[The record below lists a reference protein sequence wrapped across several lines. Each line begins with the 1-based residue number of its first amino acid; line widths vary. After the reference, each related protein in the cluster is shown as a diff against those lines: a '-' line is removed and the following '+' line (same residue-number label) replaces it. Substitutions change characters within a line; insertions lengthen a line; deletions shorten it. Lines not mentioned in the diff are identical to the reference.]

1 MTPVPIFWF
10 AAIALVAATL
20 GTLLWPLLRRRAGA
34 IDAGPEDLAA
44 ATSVYRDQR
53 RQLDDDLAAGAITAD
68 EHKAALDELAAR
80 LSAEMASTP
89 VGGAAAS
96 APSRAPWVA
105 ALVLVAVLPA
115 AAVLAYLALGD
126 PSAMTRSPHGTT
138 AAQGGVS
145 DEQVRAMV
153 ESLAQKMKA
162 NPGDPNGWMLLARS
176 YTAMGRFPDAVDA
189 YKQAA
194 ERGTPDAQL
203 LADWADAAAMTQGR
217 KVAGAPEAL
226 VARALAL
233 DPTNAKALALAATAR
248 LERGDIAGSLAQW
261 RELRALLPN
270 GSDDAREIDTVIAQ
284 LEGQQLKV
292 PGAPATTVMAAAPAA
307 PAPGARAAPPIAPG
321 TPSPHAT
328 PGAPAPAPASPA
340 AALTGR
346 VELDPK
352 LAARVAPDDT
362 VFVLARAAEGPR
374 MPLAVQKFRAAEL
387 PRAFRLDDSMAMAPG
402 MTVSSRGSVVVE
414 ARVSKSGNAITQP
427 GDVRGVTAPVPPGTG
442 DLRIVIGEVVP

>member
-1 MTPVPIFWF
+1 MTPAPLFWF
-10 AAIALVAATL
+10 AALALVAAAL
-20 GTLLWPLLRRRAGA
+20 ASLLWPLLRRRDGAG
-34 IDAGPEDLAA
+34 DAGPEDLAA
-44 ATSVYRDQR
+44 AASVYRDQR
-53 RQLDDDLAAGAITAD
+53 RQLDEDLAAGAITAD
-68 EHKAALDELAAR
+68 EHKAALDELASR
-80 LSAEMASTP
+80 LSAEVASTP
-89 VGGAAAS
+89 GSGAVAGAT
-96 APSRAPWVA
+96 SRAPWIA
-105 ALVLVAVLPA
+105 ALALVAVLPA
-115 AAVLAYLALGD
+115 AAVLAYLALGN
-126 PSAMTRSPHGTT
+126 PATLTPSPHGAA
-138 AAQGGVS
+138 AAQGVS

-162 NPGDPNGWMLLARS
+162 NPGDPNGWLLLARS
-176 YTAMGRFPDAVDA
+176 YSAMGRFPDAVDA

-203 LADWADAAAMTQGR
+203 YADWADAAAMTQGR
-217 KVAGAPEAL
+217 KLAGAPEAL

-233 DPTNAKALALAATAR
+233 DPKNGKALALSATAR
-248 LERGDIAGSLAQW
+248 LERGDVAGSLVQW

-284 LEGQQLKV
+284 LDGQQLKL
-292 PGAPATTVMAAAPAA
+292 PGSAPSASTTAATP
-307 PAPGARAAPPIAPG
+307 PAPGVATAPPIAPG
-321 TPSPHAT
+321 AVSPHAT
-328 PGAPAPAPASPA
+328 PGAAVGP
-340 AALTGR
+340 ALTGR

-402 MTVSSRGSVVVE
+402 MTVSSRPSVVVE

-427 GDVRGVTAPVPPGTG
+427 GDVRGTTAAVAPGTG

>member
-1 MTPVPIFWF
+1 MTPAPLFWF
-10 AAIALVAATL
+10 AALALVAAAL
-20 GTLLWPLLRRRAGA
+20 ASLLWPLLRRRDGAG
-34 IDAGPEDLAA
+34 DAGPEDLAA
-44 ATSVYRDQR
+44 AASVYRDQR
-53 RQLDDDLAAGAITAD
+53 RQLDEDLAAGAITAD
-68 EHKAALDELAAR
+68 EHKAALDELASR
-80 LSAEMASTP
+80 LSAEVASTP
-89 VGGAAAS
+89 GSGAVAGAT
-96 APSRAPWVA
+96 SRAPWIA
-105 ALVLVAVLPA
+105 ALALVAVLPA
-115 AAVLAYLALGD
+115 AAVLAYLALGN
-126 PSAMTRSPHGTT
+126 PATLTPSPHGAA
-138 AAQGGVS
+138 AAQGVS

-162 NPGDPNGWMLLARS
+162 NPGDPNGWLLLARS
-176 YTAMGRFPDAVDA
+176 YSAMGRFPDAVDA

-203 LADWADAAAMTQGR
+203 YADWADAAAMTQGR
-217 KVAGAPEAL
+217 KLAGAPEAL
-226 VARALAL
+226 VVRALAL
-233 DPTNAKALALAATAR
+233 DPKNGKALALSATAR
-248 LERGDIAGSLAQW
+248 LERGDVAGSLVQW

-284 LEGQQLKV
+284 LDGQQLKL
-292 PGAPATTVMAAAPAA
+292 PGSAPSASTTAATP
-307 PAPGARAAPPIAPG
+307 PAPGVATAPPIAPG
-321 TPSPHAT
+321 AVSPHAT
-328 PGAPAPAPASPA
+328 PGAAVGP
-340 AALTGR
+340 ALTGR

-402 MTVSSRGSVVVE
+402 MTVSSRPSVVVE

-427 GDVRGVTAPVPPGTG
+427 GDVRGTTAAVAPGTG